1 MIAFDLDDTLY
12 KEIDYVKS
20 GYRAI
25 ATEASRLGLITFDD
39 AVTILEEAAGT
50 AAGLDT
56 LSAIISQNHRGCGF
70 DVERMLHIYRY
81 HAPQI
86 LLSADTCSM
95 LDKVKESGEEM
106 ALISDGRSV
115 TQRAKISA
123 LGLNRYFSR
132 ENIIISEETG
142 ADKTTP
148 TPFKLIME
156 RNSGADRFIYI
167 GDNPAK
173 DFHWPNVLGWDTVQL
188 NDCKGVNIHSQQIA
202 VPTEYAAGHSIDN
215 ISELLRFL

>member
-25 ATEASRLGLITFDD
+25 AAEASRLGLIAFED
-39 AVTILEEAAGT
+39 AVAIVEEAANT
-50 AAGLDT
+50 AAGLDE

-70 DVERMLHIYRY
+70 DVARMLHIYRY
-81 HAPQI
+81 HTPQI
-86 LLSADTCSM
+86 SLSSATRNLLDR
-95 LDKVKESGEEM
+95 VKESGEEM
-106 ALISDGRSV
+106 ALITDGRSA

-123 LGLNRYFSR
+123 LGLNRYFSP

-148 TPFKLIME
+148 TPFNLLME
-156 RNSGADRFIYI
+156 HNPGAERFVYI

-173 DFHWPNVLGWDTVQL
+173 DFRWPNALGWDTFQL
-188 NDCKGVNIHSQQIA
+188 NDCDRVNIHSQEIA
-202 VPTEYAAGHSIDN
+202 VAPEYPPTPPLTN
-215 ISELLRFL
+215 ITELLKFL